1 MKSNK
6 KQKIILSSR
15 NQEMSTV
22 NKNKTAHIEKNGASK
37 EELLSL
43 NHQVSQAGNYAEAIV
58 ATVREPLVV
67 LDKNFRVKTANSSF
81 YKTFQVNVEE
91 TENNLIYELGKGQW
105 NIPELRT
112 LLENIL
118 PEKSKF
124 SDYEVRHNFANIGE
138 RIMLLNAREIKSD
151 DNSEKLILLA
161 IEDVTEKR
169 LISNRIKESE
179 ERYIRLLK
187 NLPAAIYACDAQGY
201 LTYYN
206 DAAVELWGRKPE
218 IGTDMWCGSWKMF
231 RTDGTFIPLDQ
242 CPMAIALKTGN
253 WKPKPNE
260 EFIFERPDGTRR
272 YLIPH
277 PQPNIDLIGRIIG
290 GINTMIDITSLRA
303 AEFLVRQNEHRFRN
317 LVEGSSIA
325 MAVLQ
330 GPEKILILANEA
342 MLTLWGRDKS
352 IFGKKLLEFLPELVN
367 QPFPKLLDEVF
378 TTGKSYTEEDSLVFL
393 KRNGKF
399 QKLYT
404 DFSYTALRN
413 SDNEITDILIS
424 AIDVTESFIFK
435 KQLLESEQN
444 FRNIIEQSPVAMCVL
459 RGPEFTVEI
468 ANERMY
474 EVWGKK
480 EIEVLHKPLFTGLP
494 EVEDQGIKDLL
505 EKVYTT
511 GEKFTAS
518 EYSIKLSRG
527 GKLETIYV
535 DFVYQAL
542 KENDGNISGI
552 VVVAIDVT
560 DQINARRESE
570 FLQQQKDDFIGIASH
585 ELKTPVTIIKAYSQ
599 MLGKILSEKGNLYES
614 GMANKMDEQTNRL
627 NSLIVDLLDTTKINS
642 GKLQFNDVDFDFNE
656 LLKGI
661 LDDMK
666 YTTQT
671 HSIVKELDDSCMVHA
686 DKERI
691 GQVIDNFITNA
702 IKYSPKADQ
711 IVVRTELKKDE
722 VHLSVQDFGIGI
734 SAEKKDKVFEQFYR
748 VTGSGKPNTYP
759 GMGLGLFIAAEIIKR
774 ENGKIWVES
783 EEGKGSSFCFSLPCK
798 RVEGTTE

>member
-1 MKSNK
+1 
-6 KQKIILSSR
+6 
-15 NQEMSTV
+15 MSTV
-22 NKNKTAHIEKNGASK
+22 NKNHKPTQIKKGEAGTN
-37 EELLSL
+37 ELLSL
-43 NHQVSQAGNYAEAIV
+43 NNQVNHAKNFAEAII
-58 ATVREPLVV
+58 ATVHEPLVV
-67 LDKNFRVKTANSSF
+67 LDKNLRVKTANHSF
-81 YKTFQVNVEE
+81 YKIFQVNVEE
-91 TENNLIYELGKGQW
+91 TENHLIYELGNGQW

-118 PEKSKF
+118 PEKSKLY
-124 SDYEVRHNFANIGE
+124 DYELRHHFANIGK
-138 RIMLLNAREIKSD
+138 RTLLLNAREIKSD
-151 DNSEKLILLA
+151 GNSEKLILLA

-169 LISNRIKESE
+169 FTNDRIKESK
-179 ERYIRLLK
+179 ERYFRLLK
-187 NLPAAIYACDAQGY
+187 NLPAAIYTCDAQGY

-218 IGTDMWCGSWKMF
+218 IGKDMWSGSWKMF
-231 RTDGTFIPLDQ
+231 RTDGSLIPLDE
-242 CPMAIALKTGN
+242 CPMAIALKTGS
-253 WKPKPNE
+253 WKPGPNE
-260 EFIFERPDGTRR
+260 EFIFEHPDGTRK
-272 YLIPH
+272 YLIPY
-277 PQPNIDLIGRIIG
+277 PQADIDLLGKVTG
-290 GINTMIDITSLRA
+290 GVNIMIDITNLRKT
-303 AEFLVRQNEHRFRN
+303 EHLLRQNEQRFRN
-317 LVEGSSIA
+317 LVEESTIA
-325 MAVLQ
+325 MAVLH

-352 IFGKKLLEFLPELVN
+352 VFGKKLLDFLPELAN

-378 TTGKSYTEEDSLVFL
+378 TTGKAYTDEDSLVFL
-393 KRNGKF
+393 KRNGRF

-424 AIDVTESFIFK
+424 AIDVTENYIFK
-435 KQLLESEQN
+435 KQLQESEQN

-459 RGPEFTVEI
+459 RGPEFMVEI
-468 ANERMY
+468 ANERIY

-480 EIEVLHKPLFTGLP
+480 ETEVLHRPLFTGLP
-494 EVEDQGIKDLL
+494 EVKDQGIKDLL
-505 EKVYTT
+505 EKVYLT

-518 EYSIKLSRG
+518 EYSVKLNRG

-535 DFVYQAL
+535 NFVYQAL
-542 KENDGNISGI
+542 KENNGNISGI

-560 DQINARRESE
+560 DQIKARRESE

-614 GMANKMDEQTNRL
+614 GMANKMDEQANRL

-642 GKLQFNDVDFDFNE
+642 GKLQFNNVDFDFNE
-656 LLKGI
+656 LVKEI

-671 HSIVKELDDSCMVHA
+671 HSIIHETDGSCSCMVHA

-691 GQVIDNFITNA
+691 GQVIDNFLTNA
-702 IKYSPKADQ
+702 IKYSPKADKV
-711 IVVRTELKKDE
+711 IVRTGLKKGE

-734 SAEKKDKVFEQFYR
+734 NADKKDKVFEQFYR
-748 VTGSGKPNTYP
+748 VTGNGKPNTYP
-759 GMGLGLFIAAEIIKR
+759 GIGLGLFIAAEIIKR

-798 RVEGTTE
+798 GKECQ

>member
-1 MKSNK
+1 
-6 KQKIILSSR
+6 
-15 NQEMSTV
+15 MSTV
-22 NKNKTAHIEKNGASK
+22 NKNHKPTQIEKGEAGTN
-37 EELLSL
+37 ELLSL
-43 NHQVSQAGNYAEAIV
+43 NNQVNHAKNFAEAII
-58 ATVREPLVV
+58 ATVHEPLVV
-67 LDKNFRVKTANSSF
+67 LDKNLRVKTANHSF
-81 YKTFQVNVEE
+81 YKIFQVNVEE
-91 TENNLIYELGKGQW
+91 TENHLIYELGNGQW

-118 PEKSKF
+118 PEKSKLY
-124 SDYEVRHNFANIGE
+124 DYELRHHFANIGK
-138 RIMLLNAREIKSD
+138 RTLLLNAREIKSD
-151 DNSEKLILLA
+151 GNSEKLILLA

-169 LISNRIKESE
+169 FTNDRIKESK
-179 ERYIRLLK
+179 ERYFRLLK
-187 NLPAAIYACDAQGY
+187 NLPAAIYTCDAQGY

-218 IGTDMWCGSWKMF
+218 IGKDMWSGSWKMF
-231 RTDGTFIPLDQ
+231 RTDGSLIPLDE
-242 CPMAIALKTGN
+242 CPMAIALKTGS
-253 WKPKPNE
+253 WKPGPNE
-260 EFIFERPDGTRR
+260 EFIFEHPDGTRK
-272 YLIPH
+272 YLIPY
-277 PQPNIDLIGRIIG
+277 PQADIDLLGKVTG
-290 GINTMIDITSLRA
+290 GVNTMIDITNLRET
-303 AEFLVRQNEHRFRN
+303 EFLLRQNEQRFRN
-317 LVEGSSIA
+317 LVEESTIA
-325 MAVLQ
+325 MAVLH

-352 IFGKKLLEFLPELVN
+352 VFGKKLLDFLPELAN

-378 TTGKSYTEEDSLVFL
+378 TTGKAYTDEDSLVFL
-393 KRNGKF
+393 KRNGRF

-424 AIDVTESFIFK
+424 AIDVTENYIFK
-435 KQLLESEQN
+435 KQLQESEQN

-459 RGPEFTVEI
+459 RGPEFMVEI
-468 ANERMY
+468 ANERIY

-480 EIEVLHKPLFTGLP
+480 ETEVLHRPLFTGLP
-494 EVEDQGIKDLL
+494 EVKDQGIKDLL
-505 EKVYTT
+505 EKVYLT

-518 EYSIKLSRG
+518 EYSVKLNRG

-535 DFVYQAL
+535 NFVYQAL
-542 KENDGNISGI
+542 KENNGNISGI

-560 DQINARRESE
+560 DQIKARRESE

-614 GMANKMDEQTNRL
+614 GMANKMDEQANRL

-642 GKLQFNDVDFDFNE
+642 GKLQFNNVDFDFNE
-656 LLKGI
+656 LVKEI

-671 HSIVKELDDSCMVHA
+671 HSIIHETDGSCSCMVHA

-691 GQVIDNFITNA
+691 GQVIDNFLTNA
-702 IKYSPKADQ
+702 IKYSPKADKV
-711 IVVRTELKKDE
+711 VVRTGLKKDG

-734 SAEKKDKVFEQFYR
+734 NADKKDKVFEQFYR

-798 RVEGTTE
+798 GKECQ

>member
-1 MKSNK
+1 MPTRNK
-6 KQKIILSSR
+6 
-15 NQEMSTV
+15 
-22 NKNKTAHIEKNGASK
+22 KNKTIKTVGEGGAST
-37 EELLSL
+37 EDLLILS
-43 NHQVSQAGNYAEAIV
+43 NEVNYAKNYAKAIV

-67 LDKNFRVKTANSSF
+67 LDKNLRVKTANDSF
-81 YKTFQVNVEE
+81 YKTFRVNVEE
-91 TENNLIYELGKGQW
+91 TENNLIYELGKSQW
-105 NIPELRT
+105 DIPELRT
-112 LLENIL
+112 LLEEIL
-118 PEKSKF
+118 PEKTQF
-124 SDYEVRHNFANIGE
+124 TDYEVRHHFTSIGN

-151 DNSEKLILLA
+151 SSPEKLILLA
-161 IEDVTEKR
+161 IEDITEKK
-169 LISNRIKESE
+169 LAEDRIKESE
-179 ERYIRLLK
+179 ERYFRLLK
-187 NLPAAIYACDAQGY
+187 NLPAAIYTCDAQGY

-206 DAAVELWGRKPE
+206 DAAVELWGQKPKLKK
-218 IGTDMWCGSWKMF
+218 DMWCGSWKMF
-231 RTDGTFIPLDQ
+231 DADGTFIPLDK
-242 CPMAIALKTGN
+242 CPMAIALKEGS
-253 WKPKPNE
+253 WKRKSNE

-272 YLIPH
+272 YLIPY
-277 PQPNIDLIGRIIG
+277 PQTDVDSSGKITG
-290 GINTMIDITSLRA
+290 GINTLIDITSLKT
-303 AEFLVRQNEHRFRN
+303 AELSLRQTEQRFRN
-317 LVEGSSIA
+317 LVEESTIA

-352 IFGKKLLEFLPELVN
+352 IFGKKLLDFLPELVN

-413 SDNEITDILIS
+413 SDNEITDVLIS

-444 FRNIIEQSPVAMCVL
+444 FRNIVEQSPVAMCVL
-459 RGPEFTVEI
+459 RGPEFIVEI
-468 ANERMY
+468 ANERMF
-474 EVWGKK
+474 EVWGRTAG
-480 EIEVLHKPLFTGLP
+480 ETLHKPLFTGLP
-494 EVEDQGIKDLL
+494 EVKDQGIKDLL

-511 GEKFTAS
+511 GERFMAS

-535 DFVYQAL
+535 NFVYQAL
-542 KENDGNISGI
+542 KENDGHISGI

-560 DQINARRESE
+560 DQIKARRESE

-599 MLGKILSEKGNLYES
+599 MLGKILSEKGNIYES
-614 GMANKMDEQTNRL
+614 GMANKMDEQANRL

-656 LLKGI
+656 LVKGI

-671 HSIVKELDDSCMVHA
+671 HSIIKEMDNSCMVHA

-702 IKYSPKADQ
+702 IKYSPKADKV
-711 IVVRTELKKDE
+711 VVRTELKKDE
-722 VHLSVQDFGIGI
+722 VHLTVQDFGIGI
-734 SAEKKDKVFEQFYR
+734 DADKKDKVFEQFYR
-748 VTGSGKPNTYP
+748 VSGGGKPNTYP
-759 GMGLGLFIAAEIIKR
+759 GIGLGLFIAAEIIKR

-798 RVEGTTE
+798 SVVANKKIR

>member
-1 MKSNK
+1 
-6 KQKIILSSR
+6 
-15 NQEMSTV
+15 MSTV
-22 NKNKTAHIEKNGASK
+22 NNKKNKTTQIEKDDAGT

-43 NHQVSQAGNYAEAIV
+43 KKQVSEATNYAEAIV
-58 ATVREPLVV
+58 ATLREPLVV
-67 LDKNFRVKTANSSF
+67 LDKDLRIKTANDSF
-81 YKTFQVNVEE
+81 YKTFQVNVKE
-91 TENNLIYELGKGQW
+91 TENTLIYELGKGQW
-105 NIPELRT
+105 NIPQLRT

-124 SDYEVRHNFANIGE
+124 SDYEVRHHFANIGE
-138 RIMLLNAREIKSD
+138 RIMLLNAREIKG
-151 DNSEKLILLA
+151 NNNFEKLILLA

-169 LISNRIKESE
+169 LTNDRIKESRE
-179 ERYIRLLK
+179 QYFRLLK
-187 NLPAAIYACDAQGY
+187 NLPAAIYTCDGQGY

-218 IGTDMWCGSWKMF
+218 IGKDMWCGSWKMF
-231 RTDGTFIPLDQ
+231 RTDGTLISSDE
-242 CPMAIALKTGN
+242 CPMAIALKTGS

-272 YLIPH
+272 YLIPY
-277 PQPNIDLIGRIIG
+277 PQADVDLLGKITG
-290 GINTMIDITSLRA
+290 GVNTMIDITNLRA
-303 AEFLVRQNEHRFRN
+303 TELLVRQNEQRFRN
-317 LVEGSSIA
+317 LVEESTIA

-330 GPEKILILANEA
+330 GPVKILILANEA

-352 IFGKKLLEFLPELVN
+352 IFGKRLLDFLPELVN
-367 QPFPKLLDEVF
+367 QSFPKLLDEVF
-378 TTGKSYTEEDSLVFL
+378 DTGKTYTEEDSLVFL
-393 KRNGKF
+393 KKNGKF
-399 QKLYT
+399 QKIYT

-413 SDNEITDILIS
+413 SDNEVTDILIS

-459 RGPEFTVEI
+459 RGSEFIVEI

-474 EVWGKK
+474 EIWGKK
-480 EIEVLHKPLFTGLP
+480 ETEVLHKPIFIGLP
-494 EVEDQGIKDLL
+494 EVKDQGIKELL
-505 EKVYTT
+505 EKVYIT
-511 GEKFTAS
+511 GERFMAS
-518 EYSIKLSRG
+518 DYSVQLTRG

-535 DFVYQAL
+535 NFVYQAL

-560 DQINARRESE
+560 DHVKARHEIE
-570 FLQQQKDDFIGIASH
+570 FLQQQKDDFLGIASH

-599 MLGKILSEKGNLYES
+599 MLGKILSEKGNTYES
-614 GMANKMDEQTNRL
+614 GMASKMDEQANRL

-642 GKLQFNDVDFDFNE
+642 GKLQFNNVDFNFNE
-656 LLKGI
+656 LVNSIIK
-661 LDDMK
+661 DME
-666 YTTQT
+666 YTTRT
-671 HSIVKELDDSCMVHA
+671 HTIIMEMDESCMVHA

-702 IKYSPKADQ
+702 IKYSPKADK
-711 IVVRTELKKDE
+711 IIVRTALKKDE
-722 VHLSVQDFGIGI
+722 IQLSVQDFGIGI

-748 VTGSGKPNTYP
+748 VTGIGKPNTYP

-798 RVEGTTE
+798 GMGK